1 MASAAIH
8 YATTATIKPSR
19 SEDLV
24 DPQQQILIEEAV
36 RRKFD
41 EEAPK
46 RHRKPLRSDIDS
58 DGNVQTEYFDDLNDD
73 HEMPPEYIKLQSLV
87 HDSADQVFALS
98 LSGYS
103 LQLCMLPLLYISLPY
118 FPFWC
123 LH

>member
-8 YATTATIKPSR
+8 SATTTIKPSR
-19 SEDLV
+19 SEDLA
-24 DPQQQILIEEAV
+24 DPQQQILIEDAV

-58 DGNVQTEYFDDLNDD
+58 DGNIQTEYFDDLNDD

-87 HDSADQVFALS
+87 HDSHDQVCS
-98 LSGYS
+98 LSPPGNFTIRVCFY
-103 LQLCMLPLLYISLPY
+103 CI
-118 FPFWC
+118 
-123 LH
+123 